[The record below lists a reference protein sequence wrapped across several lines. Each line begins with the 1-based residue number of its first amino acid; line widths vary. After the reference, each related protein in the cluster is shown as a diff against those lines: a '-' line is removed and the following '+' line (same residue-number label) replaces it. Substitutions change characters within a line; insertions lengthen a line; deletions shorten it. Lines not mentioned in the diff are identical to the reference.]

1 MQLKYIWFPL
11 GAVLIWAGNTVISK
25 ISAGLIAPEDISFY
39 RWVLAALLM
48 SPFLARPTWALR
60 AQIRPYLGKI
70 LVLALLGMVLFQSL
84 AYFAAATSSATS
96 MGIITS
102 LMPLLTLLLSIQL
115 LSEPPTVGTVAGGV
129 LSLLG
134 LAVLIG
140 RGHPLALFDNG
151 VVVGDL
157 LMLLA
162 TVSYGLYGVMLRRWA
177 LPLKTWQLLYM
188 QVLMAVLL
196 LFPGFVLGHHSPI
209 NGENLP
215 ILLYAGIAA
224 SIISQFLWM
233 RGVAHLGASRCS
245 IFVNLM
251 PIFTVIIAVLAL
263 GEDLHG
269 YHAVGGAITLAG
281 VLMAQM
287 LKQRLPGRAR
297 AGQ

>member
-1 MQLKYIWFPL
+1 MQLKYVWFPL

-25 ISAGLIAPEDISFY
+25 MSAGVIAPEDISFY
-39 RWVLAALLM
+39 RWVLAAVLM
-48 SPFLARPTWALR
+48 SPFLAKSTWDAR
-60 AQIRPYLGKI
+60 AQIKPHLGKI

-96 MGIITS
+96 MGIIAS

-129 LSLLG
+129 LSLFG

-140 RGHPLALFDNG
+140 RGHPLALFDQG
-151 VVVGDL
+151 VVMGDL

-162 TVSYGLYGVMLRRWA
+162 TISYGLYGVMLRRWA
-177 LPLKTWQLLYM
+177 LPLRTWQLLYM

-196 LFPGFVLGHHSPI
+196 LFPGFVFGHHSPLTAD
-209 NGENLP
+209 NLP
-215 ILLYAGIAA
+215 LLLYAGIAA
-224 SIISQFLWM
+224 SIVSQFLWM
-233 RGVAHLGASRCS
+233 KGVSHLGASHCS
-245 IFVNLM
+245 VFVNLM
-251 PIFTVIIAVLAL
+251 PIFTVAIAVLAL

-269 YHAVGGAITLAG
+269 YHAIGGGITLAG
-281 VLMAQM
+281 VLMAQI

-297 AGQ
+297 VG

>member
-1 MQLKYIWFPL
+1 MQLKYVWFPL

-25 ISAGLIAPEDISFY
+25 MSAGVIAPEDISFY
-39 RWVLAALLM
+39 RWVLAAALM
-48 SPFLARPTWALR
+48 SPFLARPTWNAR
-60 AQIRPYLGKI
+60 AQIKPYLGKI

-96 MGIITS
+96 MGIIAS

-129 LSLLG
+129 LSLFG

-140 RGHPLALFDNG
+140 RGHPLALFDQG

-162 TVSYGLYGVMLRRWA
+162 TIAYCLYGVMLRRWA
-177 LPLKTWQLLYM
+177 LPLRTWQLLYM
-188 QVLMAVLL
+188 QVLMAVVL
-196 LFPGFVLGHHSPI
+196 LFPGFLFGHHSPLTAA
-209 NGENLP
+209 NLP

-224 SIISQFLWM
+224 SIGSQFLWM
-233 RGVAHLGASRCS
+233 KGVSHLGASHCS
-245 IFVNLM
+245 VFVNLM
-251 PIFTVIIAVLAL
+251 PVFTVIIAVLVL
-263 GEDLHG
+263 GEHLHS
-269 YHAVGGAITLAG
+269 YHAIGGGITLAG

-287 LKQRLPGRAR
+287 LKQRLPGWAK
-297 AGQ
+297 AS

>member
-1 MQLKYIWFPL
+1 MQLKYVWFPL

-25 ISAGLIAPEDISFY
+25 MSAGVIAPEDISFY
-39 RWVLAALLM
+39 RWVLAAALM
-48 SPFLARPTWALR
+48 SPFLARSTWNAR
-60 AQIRPYLGKI
+60 AQIKPYLGKI

-96 MGIITS
+96 MGIIAS

-129 LSLLG
+129 LSLFG

-140 RGHPLALFDNG
+140 RGHPLALFDQG

-162 TVSYGLYGVMLRRWA
+162 TIAYCLYGVMLRRWA
-177 LPLKTWQLLYM
+177 LPLRTWQLLYM
-188 QVLMAVLL
+188 QVLMAVVL
-196 LFPGFVLGHHSPI
+196 LFPGFVFGHHSPLTAA
-209 NGENLP
+209 NLP

-224 SIISQFLWM
+224 SIVSQFLWM
-233 RGVAHLGASRCS
+233 KGVSHLGASHCS
-245 IFVNLM
+245 VFVNLM
-251 PIFTVIIAVLAL
+251 PIFTVIIAVLVL
-263 GEDLHG
+263 GEDLHS
-269 YHAVGGAITLAG
+269 YHAIGGGITLAG

-287 LKQRLPGRAR
+287 LKQRLPGWAKT
-297 AGQ
+297 G

>member
-1 MQLKYIWFPL
+1 MQLKYVWFPL

-25 ISAGLIAPEDISFY
+25 MSAGVIAPEDISFY
-39 RWVLAALLM
+39 RWVLAAALM
-48 SPFLARPTWALR
+48 SPFLARPTWNAR
-60 AQIRPYLGKI
+60 AQIKPYLGKI

-96 MGIITS
+96 MGIIAS

-129 LSLLG
+129 LSLFG

-140 RGHPLALFDNG
+140 RGHPLALFDQG

-162 TVSYGLYGVMLRRWA
+162 TIAYCLYGVMLRRWA
-177 LPLKTWQLLYM
+177 LPLRTWQLLYM
-188 QVLMAVLL
+188 QVLMAVVL
-196 LFPGFVLGHHSPI
+196 LFPGFLFGHHSPLTAA
-209 NGENLP
+209 NLP

-224 SIISQFLWM
+224 SIGSQFLWM
-233 RGVAHLGASRCS
+233 KGVSHLGASHCS
-245 IFVNLM
+245 AFVNLM
-251 PIFTVIIAVLAL
+251 PVFTVIIAVLVL
-263 GEDLHG
+263 GEHLHG
-269 YHAVGGAITLAG
+269 YHAIGGGITLAG

-287 LKQRLPGRAR
+287 LKQRLPGWAK
-297 AGQ
+297 AS